1 MHHIIIKGSMYT
13 IKNIKQNAPK
23 ITQQEFSLQKI
34 TIVLY
39 VQYLTFATKH
49 FSLILSEI
57 HLNYHF

>member
-23 ITQQEFSLQKI
+23 ITQQEFNFQKK
-34 TIVLY
+34 IVLY

-49 FSLILSEI
+49 LSLILFQI
-57 HLNYHF
+57 RLNYQI